1 MKERTIRVLLDGR
14 EVFGFSG
21 QRLLDLCAECGVEI
35 PALCYDPHLSIHGGC
50 SICLV
55 EVKGA
60 KALAR
65 ACATTIVPDM
75 EVTTRSERVRK
86 ARKLGLELLL
96 SDHVGDCRPP
106 CTLACPGRGD
116 VQGYVNLAA
125 QGKWE
130 ESLEAL
136 RRNITLPASIGR
148 VCPAPCEKKCR
159 RNLVDDAPVSI
170 REIKRVVGDL
180 CLQEGTMGHIPEIVE
195 NGKRVAVVGAGPA
208 GLSAALFL
216 RRKGYGVD
224 LYDKEPL
231 FGGMMRYGIPDYRL
245 PQEVLQ
251 AEIEWI
257 LANGVTA
264 HPNTA
269 LGRDVSLEE
278 LRETHDAVLLT
289 LGCWKSSPLRCAGE
303 NLPGVWGGIDFL
315 YKVNRREPVA
325 VGRRVAVVGGGNT
338 AMDAARCAR
347 RYGAEKVFVVYRRT
361 QAEMPAEPVEI
372 QEAMEEG
379 VEFLFLAAPK
389 AVEGVDRAERLVC
402 EKMALGD
409 PDASGRRSPV
419 PTGETFVLEV
429 DTVVAAIG
437 QAADFSALP
446 KVLHDGRRPL
456 VDENYATPLPGVF
469 ATGDFQTG
477 PDIAVAAMGGG
488 HWASESIHTWLTT
501 GVAKRP
507 FEYDVVRKDL
517 TSADFAHVERTHQE
531 HPHHDAPEVRLE
543 KDRSFQEFNHGLT
556 PEQCT
561 ADAARC
567 MECGCGD
574 LFECKLRRYAQQYE
588 VNPDRMAG
596 AHVAGVQEVNGSY
609 VRNMDKCIL
618 CGRCVR
624 VCDEV
629 AGFHAIDF
637 TRRGFEGSVDAAY
650 WRGTEGTECTQ
661 CGLCVQLCPVGALM
675 EKRAPRKPHSEIPQ
689 ILKTACGRCGV
700 GCQLELNLDADRRR
714 VVRVTT
720 DFDDPT
726 SVSGGQSCALGRFG
740 DEEIGAR
747 RLTGPQF
754 RGAEGRW
761 NTLLDNLGEKLKGV
775 LASSGGASVA
785 VVAGGSLGNEEYLA
799 LRRLASEALP
809 GALLAVEGV
818 DAFAPA
824 RQILEK
830 VWKHPLGGATY
841 ADVRHADAYF
851 LLESDTDRTHPV
863 LTSWMRVSMR
873 KNHAA
878 LVYIGADAGKLDRG
892 DALVLSPREGTR
904 EDLLRGLSVAVRKI
918 AGKAVPDELVEY
930 TPLKTAALTGVDGSL
945 IEKAAHLLAG
955 AKRLAT
961 LVGQRAGSAA
971 GAMDIAVALLE
982 TLNQRRVLLL
992 HEGSNAAGAAL
1003 LNVASASV
1011 ADVVGGVRGGTLK
1024 ALITVGVDP
1033 AALGLGDRDL
1043 AALTVAA
1050 AMSTESLTTSPD
1062 YVFPMADWRE
1072 RDGSA
1077 FTLAGVRVE
1086 QVRAIPAPGFSAEL
1100 CWTVAAL
1107 ARRLG
1112 KEIPARMPLILA
1124 GG

>member
-14 EVFGFSG
+14 EVFGYPG

-65 ACATTIVPDM
+65 ACATTIGPDM

-170 REIKRVVGDL
+170 REIKRVVGDV

-195 NGKRVAVVGAGPA
+195 NGKSVAVVGGGPA

-216 RRKGYGVD
+216 RRKGYRVD

-251 AEIEWI
+251 AEVAWI
-257 LANGVTA
+257 LANGVKA

-269 LGRDVSLEE
+269 LGRDVSLDQ
-278 LRETHDAVLLT
+278 LRESHDAVLLA
-289 LGCWKSSPLRCAGE
+289 LGCWKSSPMRCAGE
-303 NLPGVWGGIDFL
+303 DLPGVWGGIDFL

-325 VGRRVAVVGGGNT
+325 VGSRVAVVGGGNT

-389 AVEGVDRAERLVC
+389 AVEGSGRVERLVC
-402 EKMALGD
+402 ERMALGD

-419 PTGETFVLEV
+419 PTGESFVLEV
-429 DTVVAAIG
+429 DAVIAAIG
-437 QAADFSALP
+437 QGVDFSALP

-488 HWASESIHTWLTT
+488 HWASESIHAWLTT

-507 FEYDVVRKDL
+507 FEYDVVQKNL

-531 HPHHDAPEVRLE
+531 HPHHDAPEVRLAP
-543 KDRSFQEFNHGLT
+543 DRAFQEFNHGLT
-556 PEQCT
+556 KEQCQT
-561 ADAARC
+561 DAARC

-588 VNPDRMAG
+588 VDPDRVAG
-596 AHVAGVQEVNGSY
+596 AHVAGVQEVNSSY

-675 EKRAPRKPHSEIPQ
+675 EKRAPRKPHSEIPK
-689 ILKTACGRCGV
+689 IMKTSCGRCGV

-726 SVSGGQSCALGRFG
+726 SVSGGNSCALGRFG
-740 DEEIGAR
+740 DERIAER
-747 RLTGPQF
+747 RLTEPRY
-754 RGAEGRW
+754 RGEEGRW
-761 NTLLDNLGEKLKGV
+761 HPLLDDLGGKLKGV
-775 LASSGGASVA
+775 LEASGGSAVA

-799 LRRLASEALP
+799 LRRLVAEALP

-824 RQILEK
+824 RKILGER
-830 VWKHPLGGATY
+830 WNNPLGGATY

-863 LTSWMRVSMR
+863 LTSWIRGSMR

-878 LVYIGADAGKLDRG
+878 VVYIGQDGGKIDRG
-892 DALVLSPREGTR
+892 DALILSPREGTR
-904 EDLLRGLSVAVRKI
+904 DDLLRGLAAAVCKA
-918 AGKAVPDELVEY
+918 AGKPVPDGWAEY
-930 TPLKTAALTGVDGSL
+930 TPLKTAALTGVD
-945 IEKAAHLLAG
+945 EKLVEGAAQALAQ
-955 AKRLAT
+955 AKRLVT
-961 LVGQRAGSAA
+961 LVGAPVGSSG
-971 GAMDIAVALLE
+971 GALEIVTTLLE
-982 TLNQRRVLLL
+982 GLGARRVMLL
-992 HEGSNAAGAAL
+992 HEGSNAVGAAL
-1003 LNVASASV
+1003 LKVASASV
-1011 ADVVGGVRGGTLK
+1011 ADVVGGLRGGSIK
-1024 ALITVGVDP
+1024 ALITVGLDP
-1033 AALGLGDRDL
+1033 AALGMNDDDL
-1043 AALTVAA
+1043 RGLAVSAAL
-1050 AMSTESLTTSPD
+1050 STERLTTSPD

-1072 RDGSA
+1072 REGSA
-1077 FTLAGVRVE
+1077 FTLAGVRGE
-1086 QVRAIPAPGFSAEL
+1086 QVRAIPAPGLAAEL

-1112 KEIPARMPLILA
+1112 KEIPARMPLEPA
-1124 GG
+1124 GR